1 MNKRTIDRKAI
12 KAVLRSFE
20 LDPNEEVPF
29 GFETLPR
36 FECWD
41 FLLESHGIKFTIKM
55 MAEKYCSAEQTQPG

>member
-20 LDPNEEVPF
+20 LDPNEEVLF

-36 FECWD
+36 FERWD
-41 FLLESHGIKFTIKM
+41 FLLSSHGIKFTI
-55 MAEKYCSAEQTQPG
+55 YGFQ